1 MTSAIFY
8 ASKGGN
14 TQEVAKKISLALD
27 EIRTYNITVT
37 GAEYMPDY
45 RHLIFGISTWENG
58 EMQKE
63 WKKIWDEFSH
73 IDFSNKT
80 VAIFGL
86 GDQKKYPD
94 EFANAMRYIYDNL
107 IEHGANIIGLTSING
122 YKFNSSK
129 AVINNDKF
137 VGLVLD
143 IENQNELTDE
153 RIKNWTD
160 EIRKDI
166 L

>member
-14 TQEVAKKISLALD
+14 TQDIAQKISLSLD
-27 EIRTYNITVT
+27 EIRIYNINVT
-37 GAEYMPDY
+37 GAEYIPDY
-45 RHLIFGISTWENG
+45 KHLIFGISTWEHG
-58 EMQKE
+58 QIQEE
-63 WKKIWDEFSH
+63 WKKIWDEFSNL
-73 IDFSNKT
+73 DFTNKT

-86 GDQKKYPD
+86 GDQKKYPN
-94 EFANAMRYIYDNL
+94 EFADAMRYIYDDL
-107 IEHGANIIGLTSING
+107 IEHGATIVGFTSTKG
-122 YKFNSSK
+122 YNFKSSK
-129 AVINNDKF
+129 AVIENDKF

-143 IENQNELTDE
+143 IENQNNLTNE
-153 RIKNWTD
+153 RIKNWTE

>member
-14 TQEVAKKISLALD
+14 TEEVAKKISLALD
-27 EIRTYNITVT
+27 EIRIYNINVT

-45 RHLIFGISTWENG
+45 RHVIFGISTWDHG

-73 IDFSNKT
+73 IDFTNKT

-86 GDQKKYPD
+86 GDQKNYPD
-94 EFANAMRYIYDNL
+94 EFVDAMRYIYDDL
-107 IEHGANIIGLTSING
+107 IVHGATVVGFTSTQG
-122 YKFNSSK
+122 YEFNHSK
-129 AVINNDKF
+129 AVVDGEF

-143 IENQNELTDE
+143 IENQDDLTDD
-153 RIKNWTD
+153 RIKNWAKS
-160 EIRKDI
+160 IRKDI